1 METMDAPVPEVRNES
16 KPTRMEEVGQ
26 NLSASAIG
34 DTMEPLMLGLY
45 FIELLCTL
53 CLSLKEIRGA
63 LFVHKHICFILL
75 IKISAYLL
83 VLCF

>member
-16 KPTRMEEVGQ
+16 KPTRVEEVGQ

-53 CLSLKEIRGA
+53 CLSLKEFRVPHRLSEEYIYED
-63 LFVHKHICFILL
+63 LPI
-75 IKISAYLL
+75 
-83 VLCF
+83 